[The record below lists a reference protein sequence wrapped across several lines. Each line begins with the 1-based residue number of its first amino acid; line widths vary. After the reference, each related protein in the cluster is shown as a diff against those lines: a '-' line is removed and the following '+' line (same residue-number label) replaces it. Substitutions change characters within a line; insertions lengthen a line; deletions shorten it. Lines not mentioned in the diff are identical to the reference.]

1 MYTYIK
7 VISFGAGFDSSF
19 FRLRSEGY
27 TQFHFVEID
36 FPDVV
41 KKKELLI
48 KQHSECT
55 ELASDSN
62 IYTLLTGDLRDLA
75 ALNTL
80 LLNSNIS
87 KTAPTLFF
95 SECAITYMDSNR

>member
-1 MYTYIK
+1 

-19 FRLRSEGY
+19 FRLRSEGFN
-27 TQFHFVEID
+27 QCHFVEID

-41 KKKELLI
+41 KRKELLI
-48 KQHSECT
+48 KQHSICT
-55 ELASDSN
+55 ELASDTN
-62 IYTLLTGDLRDLA
+62 IYTLLAGDLRDLST
-75 ALNTL
+75 LNAL

-95 SECAITYMDSNR
+95 SECAITYMDANR